1 MIKVLIV
8 EDDKLVRKSFIS
20 SFQWEQF
27 DMKIVGDAKN
37 GEKAL
42 QFIEDN
48 QVDLIITDLAMPI
61 MSGIE
66 LIRIVKEK
74 YPEIFIVVLSLH
86 QDFEYIQ
93 EAMRLGAIDYIAKIE
108 LDGNNM
114 DDILVRIQ
122 NRIEKESEKQSSMPT
137 AEETTWT
144 NGYTLISEEILT
156 VEKAL
161 KEFLEV
167 KNICKWND
175 HAVLIRSDTFTTEGI
190 IRKIVD
196 SKYDIRPLLLVYPE
210 TEDDFNEIKEWTP
223 LYHQQLLFYEISQD
237 RQIAIKA
244 FHDLHKPLQETKHQ
258 LEKWKK
264 RLILSDWIANKRE
277 LTDILGDLY
286 ETGFSIS
293 QLEELLSWL
302 IHEYKR
308 IYRDILPQE
317 VTYPVRM
324 NYWSD
329 LEQWFKQFQRVM
341 YTTVFSPAYSPET
354 NQCILN
360 AISIIERE
368 LSSPLT
374 AQYIAQQVNISRSYF
389 STCFK
394 DIVGET
400 FNEYIRIARIN
411 KAKDYLLY
419 TREKIGVIS
428 EKVGYSDVKYFSK
441 IFRQTTGLLPSEYRK
456 LNKKGSNVS
465 IL

>member
-42 QFIEDN
+42 EFIEEYD
-48 QVDLIITDLAMPI
+48 VDLIITDLAMPI

-108 LDGNNM
+108 LDGNDM

-122 NRIEKESEKQSSMPT
+122 HRIEKESEKQSAKPT
-137 AEETTWT
+137 AEEGTWT
-144 NGYTLISEEILT
+144 SGYTLISEKILA

-161 KEFLEV
+161 KEFMDM
-167 KNICKWND
+167 KNICKWSD
-175 HAVLIRSDTFTTEGI
+175 YCVLVKSDTFPPEEIIQKMTDTT
-190 IRKIVD
+190 
-196 SKYDIRPLLLVYPE
+196 YDIRPLLLVYPE
-210 TEDDFNEIKEWTP
+210 TEDDFNEIKECTSP
-223 LYHQQLLFYEISQD
+223 YHQQLLFYEVSHD
-237 RQIAIKA
+237 RQIAVQS
-244 FHDLHKPLQETKHQ
+244 FHCLHKPLQVTKQQ
-258 LEKWKK
+258 LENWKD
-264 RLILSDWIANKRE
+264 RLISSEWIVNKRE
-277 LTDILGDLY
+277 LKRLLSDLY
-286 ETGFSIS
+286 EARFPGS
-293 QLEELLSWL
+293 QLEQLLSWL
-302 IHEYKR
+302 VNEYKR
-308 IYRDILPQE
+308 LYRDILPQE
-317 VTYPVRM
+317 ITHPVGVD
-324 NYWSD
+324 YWSD
-329 LEQWFKQFQRVM
+329 LEQWFSQFQRVI
-341 YTTVFSPAYSPET
+341 YTTVFSPAYSLET
-354 NQCILN
+354 NQCILK
-360 AISIIERE
+360 AITIIERE

-374 AQYIAQQVNISRSYF
+374 AQYIAQQVNMSRSYF

-400 FNEYIRIARIN
+400 FNEYVRIARMN

-428 EKVGYSDVKYFSK
+428 DKVGYADIKYFSK
-441 IFRQTTGLLPSEYRK
+441 VFRQTTGLLPSEYRK

-465 IL
+465 I

>member
-27 DMKIVGDAKN
+27 DMEIVGDAKN

-42 QFIEDN
+42 QFIEAH

-108 LDGNNM
+108 LDGNDM

-122 NRIEKESEKQSSMPT
+122 HRIEKESEKQSTMST
-137 AEETTWT
+137 VEEATWT
-144 NGYTLISEEILT
+144 SGYTLISEKIPA

-161 KEFLEV
+161 KEFLDV

-175 HAVLIRSDTFTTEGI
+175 CCILIKSDTLTPEEI
-190 IRKIVD
+190 IQKILD
-196 SKYDIRPLLLVYPE
+196 TKYDIRPLLLIYPE
-210 TEDDFNEIKEWTP
+210 TEEDFNQMKEWALP
-223 LYHQQLLFYEISQD
+223 YHQQLLFYEVSQD
-237 RQIAIKA
+237 KQIAIKA
-244 FHDLHKPLQETKHQ
+244 CHSLHKPLQGTKQQ
-258 LEKWKK
+258 LETWKE
-264 RLILSDWIANKRE
+264 RLISLGWIANKQE
-277 LTDILGDLY
+277 LADLLSDLY
-286 ETGFSIS
+286 ETRFQIS
-293 QLEELLSWL
+293 QLEEMLTWL
-302 IHEYKR
+302 VNEYMR
-308 IYRDILPQE
+308 MYRDILPEE
-317 VTYPVRM
+317 VTAPLEV

-329 LEQWFKQFQRVM
+329 IENWFKQFQRFM

-374 AQYIAQQVNISRSYF
+374 AQYVAQEVNMSRSYF

-400 FNEYIRIARIN
+400 FNEYVRIARIN
-411 KAKDYLLY
+411 KAKDYLVY

-428 EKVGYSDVKYFSK
+428 DKVGYSDIKYFSK

-465 IL
+465 ML